1 MCVIVLIVPSLRYL
15 RASTSHSTAAWC
27 VFCTTKSCSVW
38 VCQYWIT
45 ELASLAWSCWNQSS
59 SVKPPEPRESRNAAK
74 TKAGQILLSSFPPST
89 YSLSILPPTL
99 FFPSSPFPKHEQF
112 TVNSIFP
119 RLSSHGTALEFRF
132 VMIKW
137 LHGIVFLR
145 APPSAFIRICQCQC
159 RSASQS
165 ARLHRSFSPLRF
177 PFHPRNWLFLMKY
190 VAPGRRIIWLHPL
203 D

>member
-1 MCVIVLIVPSLRYL
+1 MQASSVSVLDLCVSVVSLKL
-15 RASTSHSTAAWC
+15 LKPELLCETAWAPR
-27 VFCTTKSCSVW
+27 VQKH
-38 VCQYWIT
+38 CQ
-45 ELASLAWSCWNQSS
+45 NQSRPN
-59 SVKPPEPRESRNAAK
+59 PPLVFPSFH
-74 TKAGQILLSSFPPST
+74 LLPVYP
-89 YSLSILPPTL
+89 LPPPVPL

-112 TVNSIFP
+112 TLNSIFP
-119 RLSSHGTALEFRF
+119 RLGSHGTALEFRF

-145 APPSAFIRICQCQC
+145 APPSAFIRICQCRC

-165 ARLHRSFSPLRF
+165 ARLHRSSSPLRF
-177 PFHPRNWLFLMKY
+177 PFPPRNWLFLMKY